1 MMKILFLG
9 GTRFIGPHAVKRM
22 AELGHEV
29 AVFNRGQSPGA
40 HSLPKGVTTLT
51 GDRSSLGESSQD
63 FRKFSPDVVVDL
75 FPYTEADARNLMETF
90 SGIAGRVVAISSCD
104 VYQAFGRVNRIEA
117 GPPQEGPLTEQSPLC
132 ETRYPFR
139 GARAERS
146 DYDKV
151 LVEQVVMSHEGLPG
165 TILRLPM
172 VYGPGDYQ
180 HRLYPYLQQM
190 RDGRSV
196 ILMDEGFASWRWS
209 RGYVEDI
216 AEAICLAALH
226 EKAAGQIYHVAEEFG
241 LPMREWVERIAAGVG
256 WRGKIVTVPAA
267 DLPSHLVMDIET
279 GQHIQLDTSK
289 IRSELGYAERF
300 SPEEAM
306 SRTIAWESA
315 NPPERAAGMIDYKA
329 EDEWLARSGVK

>member
-1 MMKILFLG
+1 MKILFLG

-22 AELGHEV
+22 AELGHEIV
-29 AVFNRGQSPGA
+29 VYNRGQSSDA
-40 HSLPKGVTTLT
+40 QSLPKGVASLT
-51 GDRSSLGESSQD
+51 GDRARLGESRD
-63 FRKFSPDVVVDL
+63 AFRAFSPDVVVDL
-75 FPYTEADARNLMETF
+75 FPYSEADARQLMETF

-104 VYQAFGRVNRIEA
+104 VYQAFGRVNRIES
-117 GPPQEGPLTEQSPLC
+117 GPPEEGALTEQSPLC
-132 ETRYPFR
+132 EKRYPLR
-139 GARAERS
+139 GARADLS

-151 LVEQVVMSHEGLPG
+151 LVERVVMSHESLPG

-196 ILMDEGFASWRWS
+196 ILMEEGFASWRWS

-226 EKAAGQIYHVAEEFG
+226 EKAAGQIYHVGEEFG
-241 LPMREWVERIAAGVG
+241 LPMREWVERIAAGAG
-256 WRGKIVTVPAA
+256 WRGEIVTVPAA
-267 DLPSHLVMDIET
+267 DLPPHLVMDIET

-289 IRSELGYAERF
+289 IRSELGYAERL

-315 NPPERAAGMIDYKA
+315 NPPENVAWMIDYTA
-329 EDEWLARSGVK
+329 EDDYLARLGVK